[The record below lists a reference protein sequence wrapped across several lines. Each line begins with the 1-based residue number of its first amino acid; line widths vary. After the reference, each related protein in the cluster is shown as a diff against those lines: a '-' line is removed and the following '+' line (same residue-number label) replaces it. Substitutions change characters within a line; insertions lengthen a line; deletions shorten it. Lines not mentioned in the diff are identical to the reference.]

1 MNKQEA
7 AQLLN
12 CSVRAIERYVQ
23 QGKISVVYEKG
34 KTRTV
39 ATFNEVELERFKEE
53 LERSLIKP
61 AFDEPRQTSPESQ
74 SELVILND
82 DAGEVGE
89 VGEIGDI
96 DRMSLIIEML
106 LHSQSVR
113 IAEKILLTI
122 SEAQELTGL
131 SREILRDAIAS
142 GSLKSK
148 KIGKPWRIKRTDLD
162 AFVENL

>member
-61 AFDEPRQTSPESQ
+61 AILEPRQMSPESQ
-74 SELVILND
+74 SELAILKD
-82 DAGEVGE
+82 DAGEIGEVGE
-89 VGEIGDI
+89 VGDI
-96 DRMSLIIEML
+96 DRMSSIIEML
-106 LHSQSVR
+106 LQVQSVR
-113 IAEKILLTI
+113 IAEKVLLTI
-122 SEAQELTGL
+122 AEAQALTGL

-142 GSLKSK
+142 GCLKSK
-148 KIGKPWRIKRTDLD
+148 KIGKPWRIKRSDLD
-162 AFVENL
+162 AFIENL